1 MEIIGLQRLSQM
13 DFSITKIIPL
23 LQYWQE
29 GDVFNTLSS
38 PKKEHSFL
46 LFTGCDGLYTF
57 PDGST
62 CSAVRGDVVYIPVG
76 ACYKVAFFNKQEQLS
91 TILINFQLSVDEAP
105 FALSDTVTVMGKDS
119 KKTFQKLFYRT
130 AIEFASAKASVI
142 GLKSGLYQI
151 FHYLQK
157 GEVSDLMLQSDFA
170 KIAKGIAYLE
180 NDGEQLLSIEQI
192 AELCGVSANTFRRQF
207 AAYAGMSPV
216 EFRLNQKILRAKQL
230 LASESLTVSEI
241 SDALNFSDVSYF
253 SRIFKKKTGLS
264 PLEYLNNHKNE
275 KDL

>member
-1 MEIIGLQRLSQM
+1 MKIIGLQQLSQM
-13 DFSITKIIPL
+13 EFSVTKIIPL

-29 GDVFNTLSS
+29 ADVFNALTS

-46 LFTGCDGLYTF
+46 FFSGCDGLYTF
-57 PDGST
+57 PDGTT
-62 CSAVRGDVVYIPVG
+62 CTAVRGDVVYIPAG
-76 ACYKVAFFNKQEQLS
+76 ACYKVTFSNKQEHLS
-91 TILINFQLSVDEAP
+91 TILINFQLSEAGVP
-105 FALSDTVTVMGKDS
+105 FALADTVTVMAKDP
-119 KKTFQKLFYRT
+119 KRTFHKLFYRT
-130 AIEFASAKASVI
+130 AIEFTSAKPSAI

-151 FHYLQK
+151 LHYLQK
-157 GEVSDLMLQSDFA
+157 SEVSNLMLQSDFA
-170 KIAKGIAYLE
+170 KIAKGISYLE

-192 AELCGVSANTFRRQF
+192 AELCGVGVNTFRRQF

-230 LASESLTVSEI
+230 LESEGFTVSEI

-264 PLEYLNNHKNE
+264 PLEYLNNHKNK

>member
-1 MEIIGLQRLSQM
+1 MEVIGLQRLSQM

-76 ACYKVAFFNKQEQLS
+76 ACYKVTFFNKQEQLS

-192 AELCGVSANTFRRQF
+192 AELCDVSANTFRRQF
-207 AAYAGMSPV
+207 TAYAGMPPV
-216 EFRLNQKILRAKQL
+216 EFRLNQKIHRAKQL
-230 LASESLTVSEI
+230 LESESFTVSEI

>member
-1 MEIIGLQRLSQM
+1 MEVIGLQRLSQM

-76 ACYKVAFFNKQEQLS
+76 ACYKVTFFNKQEQLS
-91 TILINFQLSVDEAP
+91 TILINFQLSVDDAS

-192 AELCGVSANTFRRQF
+192 AELCDVSTNTFRRQF
-207 AAYAGMSPV
+207 SAYAGMSPV

-230 LASESLTVSEI
+230 LASEGFTVSEI

-264 PLEYLNNHKNE
+264 PLEYLNKHKNE

>member
-1 MEIIGLQRLSQM
+1 MEVIGLQRLSQM

-62 CSAVRGDVVYIPVG
+62 CSAIRGDVVYIPVG
-76 ACYKVAFFNKQEQLS
+76 ACYKVTFFNKQEQLS

-192 AELCGVSANTFRRQF
+192 AELCDVSTNTFRRQF

-230 LASESLTVSEI
+230 LASESFTVSEI